1 MTIIFAIIATST
13 AILLLFSDKIIEYYL
28 PQGGIAQL
36 SDEVD
41 DLIILIDD

>member
-1 MTIIFAIIATST
+1 MTIISAIIATSI
-13 AILLLFSDKIIEYYL
+13 AILFLFSDKIIEYYL

-41 DLIILIDD
+41 DLILLLDD